1 MSDTNYSSPFPF
13 TSYTPSSEVP
23 DNEPVYG
30 WVAPAFPQPSF
41 PIQAPPSETTANS
54 SDVVTNTSTTVS
66 QERPLNS
73 KVAIP
78 RSTSSNTAP
87 NRGRVSRA
95 CENCRDQK
103 VKCSGQRPTCQ
114 RCQESGIQ
122 CSYGDRKREKTARCV
137 SWLRLVWDTQGWNLT
152 AWTT

>member
-1 MSDTNYSSPFPF
+1 MSDTNYPSPFPF

-23 DNEPVYG
+23 ENEPVYG

-41 PIQAPPSETTANS
+41 PTQAPPSETTTNI
-54 SDVVTNTSTTVS
+54 SDVVANTSTTVS

-78 RSTSSNTAP
+78 RSASSNTVP

-122 CSYGDRKREKTARCV
+122 CSYGDRKREKMARCV